1 MNKVLSSVDGFER
14 PPPSLIIWR
23 YMSLEKFLHLIT
35 RNQLR
40 FTLASKLTDEHE
52 LRLPLEKIEADYYSQ
67 WCKEREEDASVEDE
81 RQQWDQL
88 DKLRQ
93 RVDSLRERTFLSC
106 WSSKQYESYA
116 LWKIYLGG
124 SRAGVAIK
132 STVSALEKAIQPG
145 GRKVFMAR
153 VRYSDSFEN
162 DALQDSDFILHKSRY
177 YEYENELR
185 LFLDEPT
192 NHEIDINDPLRMS
205 PMTPSAIGLNVDTS
219 TLIREIYLSPFVI
232 GGFRKTLEEIV
243 QKVNPAI
250 EAKIHNSAVRDS

>member
-14 PPPSLIIWR
+14 PPPNLIIWR

-40 FTLASKLTDEHE
+40 FSLASKLTDEHE
-52 LRLPLEKIEADYYSQ
+52 LRLPLGKIEANYYAE
-67 WCKEREEDASVEDE
+67 WRKAGKDDRVEAH
-81 RQQWDQL
+81 RQQWEILDQVQ
-88 DKLRQ
+88 Q

-132 STVSALEKAIQPG
+132 STVSALEKAIDPK

-153 VRYSDSFEN
+153 VRYSDEFN
-162 DALQDSDFILHKSRY
+162 LAKLQDSDFILHKSRY

-185 LFLDEPT
+185 LFVDEAT
-192 NHEIDINDPLRMS
+192 DHRISINDPLRMPVMS
-205 PMTPSAIGLNVDTS
+205 PTAIGLNVDTS
-219 TLIREIYLSPFVI
+219 ILIREIYLSPFVI
-232 GGFRKTLEEIV
+232 GGFKKTLEEIV
-243 QKVNPAI
+243 QRVNPSI
-250 EAKIHNSAVRDS
+250 KAKIHNSAVRDS